1 MATPPADEFD
11 LGSAIAAARA
21 AGAGTSSNPAVVPLW
36 KVRPKAPTTLAR
48 GGRDSSEWNAV
59 LDARQANPSAFA
71 KEELATVYGVT
82 SDAAESSWLDM
93 ADQDKVDFLKLA
105 KSAGLVSG
113 NVSPAELA
121 SAWAKAVATAKAYNA
136 NQSNKQKW
144 ISPWD
149 AVKKLALQDAA
160 KYGGAFNG
168 YSSQSQ
174 AGTWTNRQSN
184 AKVYSS
190 NQLSL
195 AAESIAREL
204 LGRAPTADEL
214 AKYTNAVNKASAL
227 HPEITDQTVT
237 RDEAGNTTTT
247 TATGGGIDA
256 NAVMAD
262 ETKRNP
268 EYARAQAAMTYLPA
282 LMNALSAPV

>member
-1 MATPPADEFD
+1 MTARGDDSSDFD
-11 LGSAIAAARA
+11 IGSAITAARA
-21 AGAGTSSNPAVVPLW
+21 ADSSTSSNPAVVPLW

-48 GGRDSSEWNAV
+48 GGRDSEDWNAV
-59 LDARQANPSAFA
+59 LDARKANPSAFA

-93 ADQDKVDFLKLA
+93 SDKDKLDFLKLA
-105 KSAGLVSG
+105 QSAGLVSG
-113 NVSPAELA
+113 TVSPAELA
-121 SAWAKAVATAKAYNA
+121 SAWAKAVAAAKTYNA
-136 NQSNKQKW
+136 NQANKQKW

-149 AVKKLALQDAA
+149 AVKKIALQDAA

-168 YSSQSQ
+168 FSSQ

-184 AKVYSS
+184 VRVYSS
-190 NQLSL
+190 DQLSL

-204 LGRAPTADEL
+204 LGRAPTAAEL
-214 AKYTNAVNKASAL
+214 AKYTAAVNKASVL
-227 HPEITDQTVT
+227 SPEVTDQTMT
-237 RDEAGNTTTT
+237 KDEAGNTSTT
-247 TATGGGIDA
+247 TATSGGVDA

-268 EYARAQAAMTYLPA
+268 EYARAQAAMTYFPA
-282 LMNALSAPV
+282 IMRALSAPV